1 MPPTMSKTKGIRKT
15 DMIKTLRITSIIAVV
30 LAGGLLVFPAIFGLR
45 SDKEIEEF
53 LNLPSVVEKFRQA
66 RGDEREATKDEISPL
81 VAAAQAFGKYLNPP
95 PPPKRVVKPD
105 RPRRPKDVPLPLTP
119 REKVFSAKFKLI
131 ATSVYAA
138 QPELSLALIDQP
150 GKGRQWVRQGS
161 VVSYLTIEQVKDGA
175 VVLKG
180 AKETFEKRVEARPV
194 QRSLI
199 AGSSGVSLGTS
210 GQSGSG
216 PHSVLVPA
224 EAESVAATD
233 TNTPMTGQVQK
244 SPEERAAMA
253 ARIFAEMSAMIQGH
267 DESTKTGSGRAAE
280 MNLEGMQ
287 EILAG
292 AEAMMRISG
301 KEAKKLG
308 DLGQELEGVGQDP
321 NRPKSRKV
329 EKSPKRTYK
338 PRKSPK
344 PRPKSRPTSTK
355 RTKPKR
361 RSGKRR

>member
-1 MPPTMSKTKGIRKT
+1 MPPAMSKTKGIRKT

-66 RGDEREATKDEISPL
+66 RGDERKTTKDEISPL
-81 VAAAQAFGKYLNPP
+81 VAAAQAFGKFLNPP
-95 PPPKRVVKPD
+95 PPPRRVVRPD
-105 RPRRPKDVPLPLTP
+105 RLRRPKDVPLPLTP

-138 QPELSLALIDQP
+138 QPELSLALIDRP

-161 VVSYLTIEQVKDGA
+161 VVNYLTFEQVKDGV

-194 QRSLI
+194 QRSLL

-210 GQSGSG
+210 GQIGSEPPPASGSG
-216 PHSVLVPA
+216 
-224 EAESVAATD
+224 EIESVAATD
-233 TNTPMTGQVQK
+233 TGTPGIGPTPK
-244 SPEERAAMA
+244 NLEEEMAKA
-253 ARIFAEMSAMIQGH
+253 ARIFAEMSAMTQGH

-287 EILAG
+287 EIF
-292 AEAMMRISG
+292 AEAMMRISS

-338 PRKSPK
+338 ARKSPK